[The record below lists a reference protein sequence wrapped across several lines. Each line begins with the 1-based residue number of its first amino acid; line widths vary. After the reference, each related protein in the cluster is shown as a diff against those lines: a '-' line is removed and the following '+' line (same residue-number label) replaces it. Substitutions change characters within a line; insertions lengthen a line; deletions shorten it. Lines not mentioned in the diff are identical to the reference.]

1 MNNYHAALETQNF
14 VDNLWIETLKWIW
27 IIVNS
32 KKLLV
37 SKMII
42 RVHKMDFSIWYHV
55 ETN

>member
-32 KKLLV
+32 KKLLE

-42 RVHKMDFSIWYHV
+42 RVHKIDFSIWYHV